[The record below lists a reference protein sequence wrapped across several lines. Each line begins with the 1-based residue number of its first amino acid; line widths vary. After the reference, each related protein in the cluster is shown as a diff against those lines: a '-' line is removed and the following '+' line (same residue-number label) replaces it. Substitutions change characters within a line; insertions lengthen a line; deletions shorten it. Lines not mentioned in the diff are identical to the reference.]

1 MTRLMQELVNE
12 MNYLEK
18 TDDLTFPLEEKWE
31 NLPIGW
37 MGFIQEV
44 YIYAFPIK
52 IVVNG
57 EDYHSRSV
65 SLKISV
71 IFLKRAKGVTTM
83 LKVTKQILDFDE
95 LHRNAWGQAID
106 VLDEIERADKEEELM
121 DFLEDLYP
129 DGVDEIDLND
139 TLAYDWDWV
148 YSQIGMPMEVKNG
161 LSADEDDDIENY
173 TKEGE

>member
-1 MTRLMQELVNE
+1 
-12 MNYLEK
+12 
-18 TDDLTFPLEEKWE
+18 
-31 NLPIGW
+31 
-37 MGFIQEV
+37 
-44 YIYAFPIK
+44 
-52 IVVNG
+52 
-57 EDYHSRSV
+57 
-65 SLKISV
+65 
-71 IFLKRAKGVTTM
+71 M

-129 DGVDEIDLND
+129 YGVDEIDLND

>member
-1 MTRLMQELVNE
+1 
-12 MNYLEK
+12 
-18 TDDLTFPLEEKWE
+18 
-31 NLPIGW
+31 
-37 MGFIQEV
+37 
-44 YIYAFPIK
+44 
-52 IVVNG
+52 
-57 EDYHSRSV
+57 
-65 SLKISV
+65 
-71 IFLKRAKGVTTM
+71 M

-106 VLDEIERADKEEELM
+106 VLDEIERADKKEELM

>member
-1 MTRLMQELVNE
+1 
-12 MNYLEK
+12 
-18 TDDLTFPLEEKWE
+18 
-31 NLPIGW
+31 
-37 MGFIQEV
+37 
-44 YIYAFPIK
+44 
-52 IVVNG
+52 
-57 EDYHSRSV
+57 
-65 SLKISV
+65 
-71 IFLKRAKGVTTM
+71 M

-129 DGVDEIDLND
+129 DGVDEIALND

-173 TKEGE
+173 TKEVE

>member
-1 MTRLMQELVNE
+1 
-12 MNYLEK
+12 
-18 TDDLTFPLEEKWE
+18 
-31 NLPIGW
+31 
-37 MGFIQEV
+37 
-44 YIYAFPIK
+44 
-52 IVVNG
+52 
-57 EDYHSRSV
+57 
-65 SLKISV
+65 
-71 IFLKRAKGVTTM
+71 M

-121 DFLEDLYP
+121 DFLEALYP

>member
-1 MTRLMQELVNE
+1 
-12 MNYLEK
+12 
-18 TDDLTFPLEEKWE
+18 
-31 NLPIGW
+31 
-37 MGFIQEV
+37 
-44 YIYAFPIK
+44 
-52 IVVNG
+52 
-57 EDYHSRSV
+57 
-65 SLKISV
+65 
-71 IFLKRAKGVTTM
+71 M
-83 LKVTKQILDFDE
+83 LKVYDEYDFDT
-95 LHRNAWGQAID
+95 LHRNLWGQAID

-148 YSQIGMPMEVKNG
+148 YQQIGMPSKVKHG